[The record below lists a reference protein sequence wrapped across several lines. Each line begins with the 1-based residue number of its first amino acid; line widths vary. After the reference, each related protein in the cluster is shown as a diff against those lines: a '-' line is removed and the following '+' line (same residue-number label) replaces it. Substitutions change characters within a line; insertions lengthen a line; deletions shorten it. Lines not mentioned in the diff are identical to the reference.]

1 MTSCRLIT
9 PARDPNQRR
18 KPAEPARQASKSCG
32 EVLCEAP
39 FRKGSLLSQLNT
51 QLNQGWPR
59 ASQGALGRRSESQD
73 TREMDDLKS
82 DDSFTLRS
90 KNERIARCTRNGR
103 PQNRSGSSTLEHKC
117 VSVVKKQWRTTSS
130 GPKMTRV
137 SHFAPKTSESHDTRD
152 MSALKTA
159 ADHQLWN
166 ASV

>member
-90 KNERIARCTRNGR
+90 NNERIARYTRNQR
-103 PQNRSGSSTLEHKC
+103 SQNRSGSSTLERKC
-117 VSVVKKQWRTTSS
+117 VSVGQKQPERPRATM
-130 GPKMTRV
+130 GHHKMTTIPTLWLPERANRAIHAKLPTSKPQRIV
-137 SHFAPKTSESHDTRD
+137 HF
-152 MSALKTA
+152 
-159 ADHQLWN
+159 
-166 ASV
+166 